1 MGAPGYIKW
10 AVVFLQLTVHTVDT
24 GLGVPHT
31 NCEAHVLP
39 EKHQILSLAHID
51 VNILG
56 LVPLL

>member
-1 MGAPGYIKW
+1 MGGG
-10 AVVFLQLTVHTVDT
+10 FLQLTVHTVDT
-24 GLGVPHT
+24 GLGAPHT